1 MSTLK
6 TTRTDFALAIKD
18 GASVAKVIEHLDQQL
33 RGTDLEPEWLLP
45 ANFRDDANEAMFGPM
60 PTRPWP
66 DETDSRER
74 FAVSICRGRSEGWIV
89 HVDHIGYAGEPAG
102 MATVQKLIVCKCL
115 ARRHAS
121 QVAEAITMML
131 DLA

>member
-1 MSTLK
+1 MSTPK
-6 TTRTDFALAIKD
+6 TTQTDFALAIKD
-18 GASVAKVIEHLDQQL
+18 GASVANVVEHLEQQL

-45 ANFRDDANEAMFGPM
+45 ANFIGDANEAMFGPK

-66 DETDSRER
+66 QERDSQER
-74 FAVSICRGRSEGWIV
+74 FAVSICRGNSEGWIV
-89 HVDHIGYAGEPAG
+89 HVDHIGYVGG

-115 ARRHAS
+115 ARRHAC

>member
-1 MSTLK
+1 MWTLEK
-6 TTRTDFALAIKD
+6 TATEFALAIKD
-18 GASVAKVIEHLDQQL
+18 GASVANVVEHLDQQL

-45 ANFRDDANEAMFGPM
+45 ANFMDDANEAMFGPR

-66 DETDSRER
+66 EEKDWRER
-74 FAVSICRGRSEGWIV
+74 FSVSICRGNSEGWIV
-89 HVDHIGYAGEPAG
+89 HVDHIGYVGEPLS
-102 MATVQKLIVCKCL
+102 MAALQKLIVCKCL
-115 ARRHAS
+115 TRRHAS